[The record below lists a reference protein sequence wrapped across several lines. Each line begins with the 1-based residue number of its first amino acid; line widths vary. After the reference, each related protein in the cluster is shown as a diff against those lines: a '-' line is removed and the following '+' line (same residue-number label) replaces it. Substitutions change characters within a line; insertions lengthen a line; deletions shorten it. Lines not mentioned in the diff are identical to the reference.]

1 VEVEVAEAEE
11 ELAVE
16 EEMDEAETA
25 AAMAAVQAAVTPEAM
40 PQPPRAA
47 VAIADS
53 PERVAVV
60 MGPEPV
66 VVLEAEVEARAGSSA
81 RFCGL
86 REICPVTSNPYRLEP
101 G

>member
-1 VEVEVAEAEE
+1 VEVEVAEAEVE
-11 ELAVE
+11 VAVE
-16 EEMDEAETA
+16 EEVDEG
-25 AAMAAVQAAVTPEAM
+25 AMAEVQVEATPEAL
-40 PQPPRAA
+40 PQSPRAA

-66 VVLEAEVEARAGSSA
+66 VVLEAEVEARAGRNA

-86 REICPVTSNPYRLEP
+86 RAICPVTSNPYR
-101 G
+101 